1 MIAFIS
7 HQQIDK
13 QKWDSCIAGSPYGLI
28 YAYSWFLD
36 LICPGWNGLVED
48 DYQVVLP
55 LTWGRKFGISYLYQ
69 PFFSQQLG
77 VFSKALPD
85 RDKIN
90 AFLAAI
96 PETYRLI
103 DICLNSSNDV
113 TPGQFQVFSSK
124 THELE
129 LTGGYEELFRSYSD
143 NTERNIKK
151 AADHNVSVIRE
162 NRLDDLIAMFRSN
175 QGRFYPKIKSY
186 HYSRLKSIMLEGIN
200 REAGKTYLAGSANGS
215 ICAGAYFIHSNR
227 RYVFLFSGNIP
238 ESRENGAMFLLIDRF
253 IRDHA
258 GEDSLLDF
266 MGSNRESLARFYAG
280 FGARE
285 VRYHGIKQNR
295 LPWMVRWMKK

>member
-13 QKWDSCIAGSPYGLI
+13 QKWNSCIAGSPYGRI

-36 LICPGWNGLVED
+36 LICPGWNGLVD
-48 DYQVVLP
+48 NDYNAVFP

-77 VFSKALPD
+77 VFSEALPD

-113 TPGQFQVFSSK
+113 TPGQFQVFSNK

-129 LTGGYEELFRSYSD
+129 LTGGYKELFRSYSD
-143 NTERNIKK
+143 NTKRNIKK
-151 AADHNVSVIRE
+151 AVDHNVSVIRE
-162 NRLDDLIAMFRSN
+162 NRLDDLIAMFRAN

-186 HYSRLKSIMLEGIN
+186 HYSRLKSIMFEGIN
-200 REAGKTYLAGSANGS
+200 REIGKTYLAGSDNGS
-215 ICAGAYFIHSNR
+215 IYAGAYFIHSNR

-253 IRDHA
+253 IQDHA
-258 GEDSLLDF
+258 GEDNLLDF

-280 FGARE
+280 FGAGE
-285 VRYHGIKQNR
+285 VLYPGIKRNQ
-295 LPWMVRWMKK
+295 LPWLVRWVKE

>member
-13 QKWDSCIAGSPYGLI
+13 QKWDSCIAGSECGRI

-48 DYQVVLP
+48 DYQAVLP

-77 VFSKALPD
+77 VFSEALPD

-113 TPGQFQVFSSK
+113 TPRQFQVFSNK

-129 LTGGYEELFRSYSD
+129 LTGGHEELFRSYSD
-143 NTERNIKK
+143 NTKRNIKK
-151 AADHNVSVIRE
+151 AVDHNVSVIRE
-162 NRLDDLIAMFRSN
+162 NRLDDLIGMFRSN
-175 QGRFYPKIKSY
+175 QGKFYPKIKSV
-186 HYSRLKSIMLEGIN
+186 HYSRLKSIMLEGIK
-200 REAGKTYLAGSANGS
+200 REKGKTYLARNVDGS

-253 IRDHA
+253 IQDHA

-266 MGSNRESLARFYAG
+266 MGSNRESLARFYTG

-285 VRYHGIKQNR
+285 VRYPGIKQNR
-295 LPWMVRWMKK
+295 LPLVVKWVKK